1 MPATLADKLLD
12 FKWGNIDLWRSE
24 EMQLVQARGR
34 GAARRRRQ
42 GARWELQARGP
53 PAPPAPARPPRTHN
67 CLPMPARRPIA
78 AHDPGRERA

>member
-53 PAPPAPARPPRTHN
+53 PAPLPRAAGPRPP
-67 CLPMPARRPIA
+67 A
-78 AHDPGRERA
+78 AHPQLPSHAGPPPHRSS